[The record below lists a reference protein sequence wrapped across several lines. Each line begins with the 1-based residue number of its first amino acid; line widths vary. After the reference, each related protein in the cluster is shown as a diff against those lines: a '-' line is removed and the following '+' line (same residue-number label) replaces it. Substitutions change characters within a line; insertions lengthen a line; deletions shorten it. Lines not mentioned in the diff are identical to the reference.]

1 MPLAVL
7 YGHIYKGKA
16 TLAAVDQVAVEEV
29 ASLKKWQRLGA
40 VDQVVVTDQ
49 ARITRMIGEGAID
62 QIVVLDQASLK
73 QLAKVQA
80 VDSIGA
86 SPSEYDIAQATWLM
100 LFAYVNYP
108 GTMAELVG
116 KIKNE
121 TGLIPGAL

>member
-16 TLAAVDQVAVEEV
+16 TAAVIEQVATEEAVAPKQWSRGGMSDQVTVLDQAKATELIGQ
-29 ASLKKWQRLGA
+29 AFS
-40 VDQVVVTDQ
+40 DQVVVETVSS
-49 ARITRMIGEGAID
+49 A
-62 QIVVLDQASLK
+62 K
-73 QLAKVQA
+73 QFSTAGI

-100 LFAYVNYP
+100 KPSAVDYP
-108 GTMAELVG
+108 DTMGGQAVAT
-116 KIKNE
+116 KNE